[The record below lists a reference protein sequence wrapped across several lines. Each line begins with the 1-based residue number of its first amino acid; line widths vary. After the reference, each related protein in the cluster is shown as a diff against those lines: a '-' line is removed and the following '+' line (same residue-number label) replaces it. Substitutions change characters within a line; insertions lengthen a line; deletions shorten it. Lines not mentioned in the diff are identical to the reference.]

1 MICTRLEEVSRM
13 RIVTPLRPLVAAVSL
28 GALLAAAPA
37 CSKKTVVEAEA
48 NAQAGVAAES
58 FDATP
63 EAIVE
68 ENDNGSVAWAV
79 APTGEVKAVLKTP
92 DGKPITKN
100 VTGNLVFRAPTG
112 ETRVPVTVD
121 AKTGVLVAAGP
132 KLEDDITPI
141 SYDLIVD
148 NKPWTGTLHI
158 PRGGTIELAESAKVE
173 VIPPGKVG
181 PNGGVIQMI
190 GPDRVEV
197 VAQKTSGQ
205 VRVYFLDPEFKV
217 IAPPADHKVKIAL
230 VGDTG
235 PEVVVLNPAPQGGL
249 FFVGSLGARV
259 DPVRLTIAIATP
271 QLTRTAII
279 GYAPHAHLI
288 VGARAPRVHL
298 LVADTWDGPD
308 VEVVHRHRGHDVVVH
323 EEVAIGGPSI
333 HVVPPSV
340 GVSVGV
346 GVGVGVVGGGPHVV
360 GGGGA
365 RVVGVGNPHLVAPHV
380 GAHVGGGVHVGG
392 GAKVGGGRGHR

>member
-1 MICTRLEEVSRM
+1 MRM
-13 RIVTPLRPLVAAVSL
+13 VTPLRPLVAALSL
-28 GALLAAAPA
+28 GALLVSAPA
-37 CSKKTVVEAEA
+37 CSKKATVEAEA
-48 NAQAGVAAES
+48 NAQAGASAES
-58 FDATP
+58 LEAAP

-100 VTGNLVFRAPTG
+100 VTGDLVFRAPTG
-112 ETRVPVTVD
+112 ETRVPVKVD
-121 AKTGVLVAAGP
+121 EKTGMLVAVGP

-141 SYDLIVD
+141 SYDLVVD

-158 PRGGTIELAESAKVE
+158 PRGGTLELAESANVE

-197 VAQKTSGQ
+197 VAQKTTGQ

-230 VGDTG
+230 VGETG

-249 FFVGSLGARV
+249 YFVGSLGARV
-259 DPVRLTIAIATP
+259 DPVRLTVNVATP
-271 QLTRTAII
+271 QVTHTAIV
-279 GYAPHAHLI
+279 GYAPHTHLI

-298 LVADTWDGPD
+298 LVVNRWEGPE
-308 VEVVHRHRGHDVVVH
+308 VEVVHHHHGPDVVVH

-333 HVVPPSV
+333 HIVPPSI
-340 GVSVGV
+340 GIGV
-346 GVGVGVVGGGPHVV
+346 GVGAGVGVIGGGPHVV
-360 GGGGA
+360 GGGA
-365 RVVGVGNPHLVAPHV
+365 HVVGVGHPHVVAPHV
-380 GAHVGGGVHVGG
+380 GAHVGGSVHVGGGVHVGG
-392 GAKVGGGRGHR
+392 RGHR